1 MLVKQLLPFGKPTDY
16 AENSQANPI
25 RYVVYYKNEDG
36 TYQAQTNEFKCKDF
50 FNDMVA
56 WYHGIKFRRYGMD
69 FREFTLNEEGVY
81 VELRNL
87 KPTFL
92 NNVKTVLGEEFKV
105 FGAEV
110 SFENIGTRQT
120 SVMMFVPRKFF
131 SCTYF
136 ISYLTLMLRNCN
148 WDVSYTTPDDIF
160 SYSGS
165 DSLLRTSKT
174 IMNKWP
180 LKDEPWLSEY
190 WFYSGPNINSK
201 KTYQQGDWDPCVHN
215 CGIVH
220 WSIQLPSLMSSYNK
234 EAIPA

>member
-1 MLVKQLLPFGKPTDY
+1 MLVKQLLPFGKPTVY
-16 AENSQANPI
+16 AENGQTNPI

-56 WYHGIKFRRYGMD
+56 WYHGIKFLRYGMD
-69 FREFTLNEEGVY
+69 FREFNLNEEGVY

-87 KPTFL
+87 KPQFL
-92 NNVKTVLGEEFKV
+92 DNVKVVLGEEFKV

-110 SFENIGTRQT
+110 SFEKIGARKT
-120 SVMMFVPRKFF
+120 SVMMFIPRKFF

-148 WDVSYTTPDDIF
+148 WDVSYTSPGDIF

-165 DSLLRTSKT
+165 DGLLKTSKA

-180 LKDEPWLSEY
+180 LKDEPWFSEY
-190 WFYSGPNINSK
+190 WYYYRAEINSK
-201 KTYQQGDWDPCVHN
+201 KPYQQEYWDSCVHN
-215 CGIVH
+215 CGVVQ
-220 WSIQLPSLMSSYNK
+220 WSIQLPSLIPSYNK
-234 EAIPA
+234 EAVPA

>member
-16 AENSQANPI
+16 AETSQANPI

-69 FREFTLNEEGVY
+69 FREFNLNDEGVY

-92 NNVKTVLGEEFKV
+92 DNMKVVLGEEFKV

-110 SFENIGTRQT
+110 TFENIGTRKT
-120 SVMMFVPRKFF
+120 SLMAFIPRKFF

-136 ISYLTLMLRNCN
+136 ISYLTVMLRNCN
-148 WDVSYTTPDDIF
+148 WDVSYSTPEDIF

-180 LKDEPWLSEY
+180 LKDQPWFTDY
-190 WFYSGPNINSK
+190 WYYYRPEINSS
-201 KTYQQGDWDPCVHN
+201 TPWIEGSYDAIVHN
-215 CGIVH
+215 NGVVD
-220 WSIQLPSLMSSYNK
+220 WSRNLPRLSGEPTPQSVF
-234 EAIPA
+234 A